1 MPKHEKWLK
10 TRIIEK
16 LIVFMHLPAKVQ
28 QKQPKKVVSRFY
40 NQKWLYYSNIYMK
53 ENCYLLINIILF

>member
-1 MPKHEKWLK
+1 MCNYIPKHEKWLK

-16 LIVFMHLPAKVQ
+16 LIVFMHLPAKAQ

-40 NQKWLYYSNIYMK
+40 NQKWLYYDK
-53 ENCYLLINIILF
+53 GCGKTHGL